1 MLPFLAALTL
11 HPGRVYAPI
20 ESQSVEALRVAR
32 RNAVSGNRG
41 RACAVLDSLV
51 FPDGVTVAVEA
62 PGAME
67 PSVWRGL
74 DSWNSALGERTF
86 RLRPSGTAADVTV
99 RFVPSIDR
107 GGDVQGFVDITRT
120 LRWSS
125 STHEYRLKAT
135 IYVRDNVMGRPIRAD
150 EVVNVVAHE
159 AGHLLGLADVS
170 REDRLMGPMVVGRTK
185 AGPLPEEV
193 DAVVDY
199 RTLVRQ
205 SYPKG

>member
-1 MLPFLAALTL
+1 MLPFLAALAL
-11 HPGRVYAPI
+11 HPAGLHGRANAPI
-20 ESQSVEALRVAR
+20 EPRSAEALRVAR
-32 RNAVSGNRG
+32 RNAASGSRG
-41 RACAVLDSLV
+41 HACAVLDSLV
-51 FPDGVTVAVEA
+51 FPDGVTVAMEA

-67 PSVWRGL
+67 PSVERGL
-74 DSWNSALGERTF
+74 EAWNSALGERTF
-86 RLRPSGTAADVTV
+86 RVRPSGSAADVTV
-99 RFVPSIDR
+99 R
-107 GGDVQGFVDITRT
+107 
-120 LRWSS
+120 

-150 EVVNVVAHE
+150 EVVNFVAHE
-159 AGHLLGLADVS
+159 AGHMLGLADVS

-185 AGPLPEEV
+185 TGPLPEEV